1 MSFILINGRSM
12 SDSIQ
17 QWYNVL
23 VDFEVILY
31 DHSLNNVFPRAI
43 HTEHIG
49 PDQFQVGLGVHAPTE
64 KEAHR
69 IAVNLIEARVATLDA
84 GNIDWIDSDVYDE

>member
-1 MSFILINGRSM
+1 MSGT
-12 SDSIQ
+12 IQ

-23 VDFEVILY
+23 VDFEVVLY
-31 DHSLNNVFPRAI
+31 DHSLNDIFPRAI

-49 PDQFQVGLGVHAPTE
+49 PNQFQVGLGVHAHSE

-69 IAVNLIEARVATLDA
+69 VAVNLVEARVATLDA
-84 GNIDWIDSDVYDE
+84 GNIDWIDSEVYDE

>member
-1 MSFILINGRSM
+1 MSG
-12 SDSIQ
+12 SIE

-23 VDFEVILY
+23 VDVVVMLY
-31 DHSLNNVFPRAI
+31 DHSLDDIFPRAI
-43 HTEHIG
+43 HAEHIG

-69 IAVNLIEARVATLDA
+69 LAVNLVEARVATLDA
-84 GNIDWIDSDVYDE
+84 GNIDWIDSEVYDE

>member
-1 MSFILINGRSM
+1 MP
-12 SDSIQ
+12 DTIQ

-31 DHSLNNVFPRAI
+31 DHSLKDIFPRAI

-49 PDQFQVGLGVHAPTE
+49 PNQFQVGLGVHAPSE

-69 IAVNLIEARVATLDA
+69 VAVNLVEARVATLDVSK
-84 GNIDWIDSDVYDE
+84 IDWIDSEVYDE